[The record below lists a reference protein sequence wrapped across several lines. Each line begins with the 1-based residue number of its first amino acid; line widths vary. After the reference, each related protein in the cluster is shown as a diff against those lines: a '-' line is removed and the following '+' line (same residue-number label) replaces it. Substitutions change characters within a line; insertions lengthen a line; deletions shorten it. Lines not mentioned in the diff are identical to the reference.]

1 MTDDG
6 AVTTSPPTPTEDTP
20 SVWEDFIDIF
30 YAPAAVFERRRGQ
43 SPWPVLVTL
52 TIVMVVLFL
61 AWQRSLGPVMAAEMQ
76 RAMAENP
83 NVSSEQMEQFGSVGR
98 IFAVIGFAVS
108 FPVSVLLVALTAWVL
123 VRLFD
128 AKTGF
133 LAILMVAAYSQIV
146 RIAQFVVGLLQ
157 GLLMD
162 VNRMD
167 SVHDVSIGAA
177 RFLDQPESSAMLVN
191 LAARVDLF
199 TLWATALI
207 AIGVRV
213 VARLP
218 RASAWTVAVLVW
230 LIGAVPTVIGA
241 LMS

>member
-1 MTDDG
+1 
-6 AVTTSPPTPTEDTP
+6 
-20 SVWEDFIDIF
+20 
-30 YAPAAVFERRRGQ
+30 
-43 SPWPVLVTL
+43 
-52 TIVMVVLFL
+52 
-61 AWQRSLGPVMAAEMQ
+61 
-76 RAMAENP
+76 
-83 NVSSEQMEQFGSVGR
+83 
-98 IFAVIGFAVS
+98 
-108 FPVSVLLVALTAWVL
+108 VSVLLVALTAWVL